1 MYLLVPAGPIDSPQ
15 IWVYR
20 MIPKTAFHKRPQTHS
35 IKVHWR
41 GIILPNIYIDICRYI
56 YIYMYPRIFIC
67 LYLQSTNLNIYIP
80 AFIYIYIYVDV
91 SSHPFHQ
98 GTCWSSYPPAWYETQ
113 WPAHLAVAA
122 LWPFA
127 GRGCWWSHW
136 TCGPWDWHQ
145 GDPTW
150 NKLGIWIFSR
160 AIGSIG
166 FWMEFIEIHRSSWSI
181 DVTWCQLNRFFVVL
195 GVRNAGS

>member
-1 MYLLVPAGPIDSPQ
+1 MFVSTIYKSKYL
-15 IWVYR
+15 Y
-20 MIPKTAFHKRPQTHS
+20 
-35 IKVHWR
+35 
-41 GIILPNIYIDICRYI
+41 
-56 YIYMYPRIFIC
+56 
-67 LYLQSTNLNIYIP
+67 TN
-80 AFIYIYIYVDV
+80 IYIYIYVDV

-166 FWMEFIEIHRSSWSI
+166 FWMEFIEVHGQLMSHDVNWTGFLLSWGCAMLVLRWVYNRI
-181 DVTWCQLNRFFVVL
+181 RWKNNKLAVCQPNGMKIEGTQPPERETGF
-195 GVRNAGS
+195 